1 MATKTKKTKKTVS
14 SAGNAARMK
23 KITTRAKEI
32 RKKNPSMKWTSAIK
46 KASKE
51 LF

>member
-1 MATKTKKTKKTVS
+1 MAKKKSGV
-14 SAGNAARMK
+14 GNAARMK

-32 RKKNPSMKWTSAIK
+32 RKKNPNLKWTTCIK
-46 KASKE
+46 RASSE